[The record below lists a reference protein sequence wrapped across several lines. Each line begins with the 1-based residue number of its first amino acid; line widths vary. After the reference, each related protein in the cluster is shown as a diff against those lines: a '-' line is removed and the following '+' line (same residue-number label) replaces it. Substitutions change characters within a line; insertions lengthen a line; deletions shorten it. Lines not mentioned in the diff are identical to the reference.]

1 MECFVEETVEILV
14 SDSSLRH
21 MGSQFGHVAVDID
34 GVVYGRAVRAW
45 DVDHKVNYV
54 LRQQS
59 RMHRDTWGYTLAVT
73 KEEKNAILREIQ
85 KQRKDN
91 KPYNLIN
98 NSCSSAMV
106 NVFGVTDI
114 LIVDPRWS
122 LGGMLSPS
130 DIMDGLNKS
139 TRVIKRRIYP
149 KK

>member
-1 MECFVEETVEILV
+1 
-14 SDSSLRH
+14 

-34 GVVYGRAVRAW
+34 GTVYGRAVSIW
-45 DVDHKVNYV
+45 SVNHKVNYI
-54 LRQQS
+54 LRQQVNM
-59 RMHRDTWGYTLAVT
+59 RRDTWGYTLAVT
-73 KEEKNAILREIQ
+73 KAEKDAILNEIQ
-85 KQRKDN
+85 KQRKEN

-98 NSCSSAMV
+98 NSCSFAMA

-139 TRVIKRRIYP
+139 PRVIKRRIYP

>member
-1 MECFVEETVEILV
+1 MQETVEILV

-21 MGSQFGHVAVDID
+21 MGSQFGHVAVNID
-34 GVVYGRAVRAW
+34 GTVYGRAVSIW
-45 DVDHKVNYV
+45 SVNNKVNY
-54 LRQQS
+54 LHRQQTS
-59 RMHRDTWGYTLAVT
+59 MRRHTWGYVLAVT
-73 KEEKNAILREIQ
+73 KEEKDAILKEIQ
-85 KQRKDN
+85 KQRKEN

-122 LGGMLSPS
+122 FGGMLSPS

-139 TRVIKRRIYP
+139 PRVIKRRLYP

>member
-1 MECFVEETVEILV
+1 MNMEQETVEILV
-14 SDSSLRH
+14 SNSSLRH

-34 GVVYGRAVRAW
+34 GTVYGRAVNAW
-45 DVDHKVNYV
+45 DVDHKVNY
-54 LRQQS
+54 LIRQQS
-59 RMHRDTWGYTLAVT
+59 RMRRDTWGYTLSVT
-73 KEEKNAILREIQ
+73 KAEKMAILEEIQ
-85 KQRKDN
+85 NQRKGN
-91 KPYNLIN
+91 RPYNLIN

-122 LGGMLSPS
+122 LGGMFSPS

-139 TRVIKRRIYP
+139 PRVIKRRLYP

>member
-1 MECFVEETVEILV
+1 MQETVEILV

-21 MGSQFGHVAVDID
+21 MGSQFGHVAIDID
-34 GVVYGRAVRAW
+34 GTVYGRAVKGW
-45 DVDHKVNYV
+45 DIVHKVNY
-54 LRQQS
+54 LHRQQS
-59 RMHRDTWGYTLAVT
+59 RMRRHTWGYILAVT
-73 KEEKNAILREIQ
+73 KEEKNALLKEIN
-85 KQRKDN
+85 KQNKDN

-106 NVFGVTDI
+106 NVFGVTNI

-122 LGGMLSPS
+122 FGGMLSPS

-139 TRVIKRRIYP
+139 SRVIKRRIYP